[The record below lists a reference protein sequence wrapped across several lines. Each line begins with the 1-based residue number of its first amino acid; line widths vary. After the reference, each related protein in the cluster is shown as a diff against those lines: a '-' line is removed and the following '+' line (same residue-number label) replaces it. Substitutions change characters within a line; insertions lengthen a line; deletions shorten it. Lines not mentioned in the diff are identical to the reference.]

1 MAIGLFIAAVGA
13 TLLAANLR
21 ENRGLL
27 LEARLMQ
34 DLRTASDL
42 VARDLRRAGYWG
54 AASSGI
60 AMAGGTGAP
69 ANPYAALSPAGSASD
84 AASFRYSRDA
94 TENNLVDTN
103 EQFGFRLR
111 QGAIELQLGA
121 GNWQAMTDTGTL
133 IVTTFR
139 LTPAVSS
146 VDLDAACATTCAPG
160 NFCPL
165 HQDVRR
171 FAVLISG
178 RSVADASVTRTVRG
192 SVRLRNDVLVG
203 TCPT

>member
-21 ENRGLL
+21 ENRSLL

-54 AASSGI
+54 SASSGI
-60 AMAGGTGAP
+60 GSNRAS
-69 ANPYAALSPAGSASD
+69 ANPYAAMSPASSASD

-94 TENNLVDTN
+94 TENNLVDTY

-111 QGAIELQLGA
+111 RGAIELQLGA

-139 LTPAVSS
+139 LTPEVWSIG
-146 VDLDAACATTCAPG
+146 LDAACATPCAVG
-160 NFCPL
+160 NACPL

-171 FAVLISG
+171 FDVLISG

-203 TCPT
+203 ACPS

>member
-1 MAIGLFIAAVGA
+1 MAIGLFITAVGT

-21 ENRGLL
+21 ENRSLL

-42 VARDLRRAGYWG
+42 IARDLRRAGYWG
-54 AASSGI
+54 AAASGI
-60 AMAGGTGAP
+60 GATGGTGAST
-69 ANPYAALSPAGSASD
+69 NPYAALSPASSASD

-94 TENNLVDTN
+94 TENNLADSN

-121 GNWQAMTDTGTL
+121 GNWQALTDTGTL

-139 LTPAVSS
+139 LTPTVLHADLEAVC
-146 VDLDAACATTCAPG
+146 ATACAAGST
-160 NFCPL
+160 CPL
-165 HQDVRR
+165 HQDVRL
-171 FAVLISG
+171 FDLLISG
-178 RSVADASVTRTVRG
+178 RSVADASVTRSVRG

-203 TCPT
+203 ACPG